1 MEASNVR
8 AKRFT
13 ATGACGVGRA
23 RIVGMAVT
31 AGAGTPRLTITN
43 GSGGATV
50 LDVDFT
56 QSDTFTFDIPGD
68 GILCESDPQ
77 ITTLTNI
84 TAVTLF
90 FV

>member
-8 AKRFT
+8 ARRYT

-23 RIVGMAVT
+23 RIVGMVVT
-31 AGAGTPRLTITN
+31 TAAGTPRLTITN

-50 LDVDFT
+50 LDVDFI
-56 QSDTFTFDIPGD
+56 QSDTQTFDIPGD
-68 GILCESDPQ
+68 GILCERDPQ
-77 ITTLTNI
+77 ITAFTNI
-84 TAVTLF
+84 TAITLF